1 MHLDMTVPKEILDVK
16 ALAVRLPQNV
26 TGLLGENRTQIEC
39 SYTMENILRIDL
51 VSFLIFNKSTTTF
64 DPIASYLPDIK
75 TLITP
80 QGQNLKGRVT
90 LRNITQSSTKAVM
103 IFNKLLCIDDTFY
116 KCNVI
121 YVDSGGVRRDASS
134 NTISISVQV
143 PPSTPDN
150 IALMSLT
157 IKPVITEGNN
167 VTCVC
172 SGEVGKPP
180 AKFIFQKY
188 RRHHNLPMNY
198 TSTSTS
204 IQELSDNC
212 SYYRTSYITFMLT
225 ADDNQ
230 AVIRCAVVSTIAEVN
245 IYVDSAPFKVNYA
258 VKMPT
263 IVNHP
268 NKTDYLVGLDTS
280 ISLKCTTD
288 ANPKP
293 SYLWYKDNQIQAIS
307 TSETLTIRDVTTTNS
322 GVYTCIVSNTFNDV
336 IYTKRVQMHVCIT
349 KEGNKTQVMKQSN
362 SENTAVIV
370 VGTVC
375 GSIILVLCVILFG
388 VLQNK
393 NKTFRC
399 LLRRNRNDRSV
410 DYVNTIQEQDPS
422 LYEGVGQASDVHNYE
437 QLSRREHLYNNDNFS
452 NN

>member
-1 MHLDMTVPKEILDVK
+1 MTDVNE
-16 ALAVRLPQNV
+16 LAVRLPHNV
-26 TGLLGENRTQIEC
+26 TRLFGENGTQIEC
-39 SYTMENILRIDL
+39 SYTKENVLRIDS
-51 VSFLIFNKSTTTF
+51 VTFLAFNKSTTTF
-64 DPIASYLPDIK
+64 DSIAIYLPDIK
-75 TLITP
+75 SLITP
-80 QGQNLKGRVT
+80 QGQYLIGRVT
-90 LRNITQSSTKAVM
+90 LSNITQSSTMAVL

-116 KCNVI
+116 RCNVRF
-121 YVDSGGVRRDASS
+121 VDSGGVAREATS
-134 NTISISVQV
+134 NNISISVQV
-143 PPSTPDN
+143 PPSTPDS
-150 IALMSLT
+150 ITLMNLT
-157 IKPVITEGNN
+157 IKPTLVINEGNN

-172 SGEVGKPP
+172 SGDVGKPP

-188 RRHHNLPMNY
+188 RRHHSLPMNY

-230 AVIRCAVVSTIAEVN
+230 AVIRCALLSNLAEGN
-245 IYVDSAPFKVNYA
+245 IYVESVPFEVNYA

-263 IVNHP
+263 IVKHP
-268 NKTDYLVGLDTS
+268 NKTDYLVGLDTN

-288 ANPKP
+288 GSPKP
-293 SYLWYKDNQIQAIS
+293 SYLWYKGNQIEAIS
-307 TSETLTIRDVTTTNS
+307 TSETLTIRDVTTTKS
-322 GVYTCIVSNTFNDV
+322 GIYTCIVSNTFNDV
-336 IYTKRVQMHVCIT
+336 IYTKRVQMYVCIT
-349 KEGNKTQVMKQSN
+349 KEGNKTPVMKQSN

-393 NKTFRC
+393 NKTLRC

-422 LYEGVGQASDVHNYE
+422 LYEGVGQALDVHNYE